1 MVFLFILLIIFIFF
15 LAIVTGNIKFKI
27 KNFQF
32 NSNKKEYINSNFS
45 IKIVCYLFWRIPC
58 IKINIT
64 KQKILEIM
72 KNEKVKKLLKKQK
85 NKIFMDKNNIDKKLL
100 KNIQDFKININE
112 ANLKINIGTENAAI
126 TALLVPLISIGIITF
141 CVNKIKKANGK
152 QQFEVNPVYIN
163 QNLINILFSGIFE
176 IKVLHIINTIC
187 KIKKE
192 KRGGKDER
200 TSNRRTYD
208 YSYE

>member
-1 MVFLFILLIIFIFF
+1 
-15 LAIVTGNIKFKI
+15 
-27 KNFQF
+27 
-32 NSNKKEYINSNFS
+32 
-45 IKIVCYLFWRIPC
+45 
-58 IKINIT
+58 
-64 KQKILEIM
+64 M

-112 ANLKINIGTENAAI
+112 ANLKINIGTETAAI